1 MVSAL
6 RFVKLRI
13 IGARRTCSTVSLRLP
28 RLPRVASKI
37 PSSNRTDGFADSIE
51 NSPARKA
58 NETMSFRGVVEK
70 SPALETARYVSAPAK
85 CPRWLTA
92 EKSPAKETARHEHA
106 PSHSPVAARH
116 RRSSLL
122 TFPLPA
128 RNIVGPLWLKTVT
141 CGLFLRHFVPPRR
154 AGRFLRSF
162 HSLGMTN
169 YNGVRSVLKGLAL
182 KPSVHP

>member
-92 EKSPAKETARHEHA
+92 EKSRAVETARYVSA
-106 PSHSPVAARH
+106 PAKCPRWLTAEKSPAVETRTIVPVMRRDDGVPPYSPVEAH
-116 RRSSLL
+116 RPSVAV
-122 TFPLPA
+122 TNVPLP
-128 RNIVGPLWLKTVT
+128 GDSH
-141 CGLFLRHFVPPRR
+141 GHFVP
-154 AGRFLRSF
+154 SE
-162 HSLGMTN
+162 
-169 YNGVRSVLKGLAL
+169 
-182 KPSVHP
+182 

>member
-92 EKSPAKETARHEHA
+92 EKSRAVETRTIV
-106 PSHSPVAARH
+106 PVMRRDDGVPPYSPVAAH
-116 RRSSLL
+116 RPSVVV
-122 TFPLPA
+122 TNVPLPGDCHVA
-128 RNIVGPLWLKTVT
+128 RCAPRNDKAVRVCVWLNNVSPNQPPLTPL
-141 CGLFLRHFVPPRR
+141 
-154 AGRFLRSF
+154 
-162 HSLGMTN
+162 
-169 YNGVRSVLKGLAL
+169 
-182 KPSVHP
+182 

>member
-13 IGARRTCSTVSLRLP
+13 IGVRRTCSTVLLRLP

-85 CPRWLTA
+85 CPRRLCAVVISRKGTRIVECA
-92 EKSPAKETARHEHA
+92 YVAKNLIRT
-106 PSHSPVAARH
+106 
-116 RRSSLL
+116 
-122 TFPLPA
+122 T
-128 RNIVGPLWLKTVT
+128 KKQTK
-141 CGLFLRHFVPPRR
+141 PRR
-154 AGRFLRSF
+154 ARIIRILAGRG
-162 HSLGMTN
+162 SLP
-169 YNGVRSVLKGLAL
+169 
-182 KPSVHP
+182 KP